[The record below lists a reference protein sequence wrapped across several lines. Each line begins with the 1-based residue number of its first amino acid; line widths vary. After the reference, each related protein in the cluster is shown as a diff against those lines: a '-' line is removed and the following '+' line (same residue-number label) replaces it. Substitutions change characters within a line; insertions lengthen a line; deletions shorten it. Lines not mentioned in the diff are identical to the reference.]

1 MGWKAEVKARYKFG
15 GGEGGGERRGKEAK
29 TQGKTEKKIPFEI
42 LQHMGQFLG
51 RLPISI
57 PHRLQLFHK
66 VLSIQLNT
74 YSKAS
79 LYSHEKQ
86 AKKFCFD
93 E

>member
-1 MGWKAEVKARYKFG
+1 MGK
-15 GGEGGGERRGKEAK
+15 GEGKRPKPREKQK
-29 TQGKTEKKIPFEI
+29 KKIPFEI